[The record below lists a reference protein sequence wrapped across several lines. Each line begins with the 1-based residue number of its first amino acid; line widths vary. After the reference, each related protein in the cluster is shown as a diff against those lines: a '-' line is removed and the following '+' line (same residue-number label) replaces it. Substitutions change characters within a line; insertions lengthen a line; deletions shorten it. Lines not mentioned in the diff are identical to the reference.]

1 MILQAIIGGAV
12 VFLVFW
18 VASVTFEALIN
29 QSVKESQHVDDE

>member
-12 VFLVFW
+12 VFSVFW
-18 VASVTFEALIN
+18 VASVIFEALIN